1 MDKLHGAFLFPTMP
15 GYLATIVILAVIAFA
30 GGWWSGTRCGT
41 AKGKLSPLVASLL
54 LASGIIWLLAAWLAR
69 NYSDTDGLGT
79 NAAAWFALSG
89 KWLVLLAVMFFGHG
103 WVCGS
108 QQAPLGAIR
117 RIFYH
122 VALLGIATLV
132 ISRTVPVYIFLDAG
146 RRDEAGCLR
155 QSDKIET
162 TCGAVALLN
171 YLERYQHHAPL
182 TEREVSRIC
191 NITPEGTTPSH
202 LVNTARYY
210 GQTNAT
216 ARVLTLAE
224 LQRAK
229 LPAIVSIST
238 LPSVHHATL
247 LIKLDAERAWFI
259 DPAYGYRDMTLSRFQ
274 EVWYGRTVLLE

>member
-1 MDKLHGAFLFPTMP
+1 MDKIHGAFLFPTMP
-15 GYLATIVILAVIAFA
+15 AYLATIIIAAIAFVS
-30 GGWWSGTRCGT
+30 GWWSGTRHRT
-41 AKGKLSPLVASLL
+41 ANGKISPLVAGLL
-54 LASGIIWLLAAWLAR
+54 VAAGIFWLLTAWLAR
-69 NYSDTDGLGT
+69 SYSDTDGFGT
-79 NAAAWFALSG
+79 DAAAWFAQSG
-89 KWLVLLAVMFFGHG
+89 KWLVLLAAMFFGHG
-103 WVCGS
+103 WICGS
-108 QQAPLGAIR
+108 RQTPLGFTR
-117 RIFYH
+117 RIFYY
-122 VALLGIATLV
+122 VAILGVAALV

-155 QSDKIET
+155 QSEKIET

-191 NITPEGTTPSH
+191 GVTPEGTTPSH
-202 LVNTARYY
+202 LVDAARYY

-224 LQRAK
+224 LERAK

-238 LPSVHHATL
+238 LPTVHHATL

-259 DPAYGYRDMTLSRFQ
+259 DPAYGFRDMTLSRFQ